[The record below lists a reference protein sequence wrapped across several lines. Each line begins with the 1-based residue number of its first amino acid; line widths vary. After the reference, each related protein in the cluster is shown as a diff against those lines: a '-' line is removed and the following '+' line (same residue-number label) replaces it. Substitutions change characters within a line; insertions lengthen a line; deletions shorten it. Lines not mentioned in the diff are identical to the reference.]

1 MKKLFVGLLATLA
14 VLSLV
19 GCENQK
25 IPAEQAVAAADAALV
40 PIRDSA
46 LKYAPDQLQAIDA
59 QLNGG
64 KGVLAKGDYKGVLAA
79 MPAINTSIS
88 GLKDTVAAKAQEAQA
103 ALQKA
108 QEDWGTAS
116 KEVPKMVD
124 AIESRVNT
132 LSKSHHLPKGVTKES
147 LAAAKSGVDAMKSAW
162 SDASSAATAGDFTTA
177 MNKAQAVKDQGM
189 KIMESLGMKSS

>member
-1 MKKLFVGLLATLA
+1 
-14 VLSLV
+14 
-19 GCENQK
+19 
-25 IPAEQAVAAADAALV
+25 
-40 PIRDSA
+40 
-46 LKYAPDQLQAIDA
+46 
-59 QLNGG
+59 
-64 KGVLAKGDYKGVLAA
+64 

-177 MNKAQAVKDQGM
+177 MNKAQVVKDQGM